1 MNPMRVLSLL
11 ACLAVA
17 AMAGPTTRM
26 GDNSVN
32 QALKPSQWLSVQQL
46 ESIPA
51 VDELT
56 LERLENMSLEKGA
69 ELLQQV
75 CKYLEAIFAC
85 LAIS

>member
-17 AMAGPTTRM
+17 AMAGPAPRM
-26 GDNSVN
+26 GGNSVN
-32 QALKPSQWLSVQQL
+32 QALKPSQWLSVQEL

-56 LERLENMSLEKGA
+56 LERLESMPLEKGA

-75 CKYLEAIFAC
+75 CKYLDSNC
-85 LAIS
+85 LVVG